1 LLFLRVVDVTAC
13 CSFFFL
19 KKGPSHFLSFAAGYT
34 IQIVLVVL
42 VFSQSRANAQK
53 DFNKTKTRLPTCQTN
68 DCFKNRSNALARA
81 VSLLIL
87 ILIPSDLSRTAFS
100 DV

>member
-1 LLFLRVVDVTAC
+1 LFWLFF
-13 CSFFFL
+13 SFFHNQEQTP
-19 KKGPSHFLSFAAGYT
+19 KKIS
-34 IQIVLVVL
+34 
-42 VFSQSRANAQK
+42 
-53 DFNKTKTRLPTCQTN
+53 TKTRLPTCQTN